1 MNVRRKV
8 DKRILDTSWHTASLS
23 YYRNDYYKGQQNSI
37 GERYFFVVVV
47 RCTSAILY
55 NLIAMWHLVLAFML
69 KSYVCIVALYSPSPF
84 IRRCDGG
91 VGDLLLHCPMLQ
103 DNQFTI
109 LFLLLSYVFS
119 FPFFFLFFINT
130 LSQNYPDMAWLR
142 QQGLSNYYTVSS
154 FIHLVFLV
162 KYPFQ
167 GGSVWGCKFWCLRLG
182 AYHWP

>member
-8 DKRILDTSWHTASLS
+8 DKRILDTSWHTSSLS

-69 KSYVCIVALYSPSPF
+69 KSYVCIVALNSPSLF

-91 VGDLLLHCPMLQ
+91 GGGVIITLSNAPGPSIYYFVFVVVLCLFIHLFFCLLLIQSVKITRTWHDS
-103 DNQFTI
+103 DNKDWATI
-109 LFLLLSYVFS
+109 
-119 FPFFFLFFINT
+119 I
-130 LSQNYPDMAWLR
+130 
-142 QQGLSNYYTVSS
+142 SS
-154 FIHLVFLV
+154 FMHLVFLV

-167 GGSVWGCKFWCLRLG
+167 GGSVKGCKFWCLRLG

>member
-8 DKRILDTSWHTASLS
+8 DKRILDTSWHTSSLS

-69 KSYVCIVALYSPSPF
+69 KSYVCIVALNSPSPF

-91 VGDLLLHCPMLQ
+91 GGGSIITLSKAPGQSIYYFVFVVALYLFIHL
-103 DNQFTI
+103 FF
-109 LFLLLSYVFS
+109 LFLLIHSVKITRTWHDS
-119 FPFFFLFFINT
+119 DNKDWATII
-130 LSQNYPDMAWLR
+130 
-142 QQGLSNYYTVSS
+142 SS
-154 FIHLVFLV
+154 FIHLVF
-162 KYPFQ
+162 
-167 GGSVWGCKFWCLRLG
+167 
-182 AYHWP
+182 

>member
-8 DKRILDTSWHTASLS
+8 DKRILDTSWHTSSLS

-69 KSYVCIVALYSPSPF
+69 KSYVCIVALNSPSPF

-91 VGDLLLHCPMLQ
+91 VGVYYYTVQSSRTINLLFCFCCRPISFHSP
-103 DNQFTI
+103 
-109 LFLLLSYVFS
+109 LFF
-119 FPFFFLFFINT
+119 FFINT
-130 LSQNYPDMAWLR
+130 LCQNYPDMAWLR
-142 QQGLSNYYTVSS
+142 QQGLSNYYIIFYSLSIFSKIS
-154 FIHLVFLV
+154 FSGW
-162 KYPFQ
+162 Q
-167 GGSVWGCKFWCLRLG
+167 R
-182 AYHWP
+182 

>member
-1 MNVRRKV
+1 MTHQVFPTIRTIITKDSR
-8 DKRILDTSWHTASLS
+8 TALVK
-23 YYRNDYYKGQQNSI
+23 DI
-37 GERYFFVVVV
+37 FLLVVV

-84 IRRCDGG
+84 IRRCDRGG
-91 VGDLLLHCPMLQ
+91 GGLLLHCPILQ

-119 FPFFFLFFINT
+119 FTFFFCFLLIHSVKITRTWHDSDNKDWAT
-130 LSQNYPDMAWLR
+130 II
-142 QQGLSNYYTVSS
+142 SS

-167 GGSVWGCKFWCLRLG
+167 GGSVRGCKFWCLRLG

>member
-8 DKRILDTSWHTASLS
+8 DKRILDTSWHTSSLS

-69 KSYVCIVALYSPSPF
+69 KSYVCIVALNSPSPF

-91 VGDLLLHCPMLQ
+91 GGVYYYTVQCSRTVNLLFCFCCRP
-103 DNQFTI
+103 I
-109 LFLLLSYVFS
+109 S
-119 FPFFFLFFINT
+119 FHSPFFLFFINT

-142 QQGLSNYYTVSS
+142 QQGLSNYYIIFYSLSIFSKIS
-154 FIHLVFLV
+154 FSGW
-162 KYPFQ
+162 Q
-167 GGSVWGCKFWCLRLG
+167 R
-182 AYHWP
+182 

>member
-8 DKRILDTSWHTASLS
+8 DKRILDTSWHTSSLS

-47 RCTSAILY
+47 RCTSTILY

-69 KSYVCIVALYSPSPF
+69 KSYVCIVALNSPSPF

-91 VGDLLLHCPMLQ
+91 SIITLSNAPGQSIYYFVFVVVLY
-103 DNQFTI
+103 
-109 LFLLLSYVFS
+109 LFIH
-119 FPFFFLFFINT
+119 PFFFIIINT
-130 LSQNYPDMAWLR
+130 LCQNYPDMAWLR
-142 QQGLSNYYTVSS
+142 QQGLSNYYIIFYSLS
-154 FIHLVFLV
+154 ILV

-167 GGSVWGCKFWCLRLG
+167 GGSVRGCKFWCLRLG

>member
-1 MNVRRKV
+1 MTHQVFPTIRTIIKKDSR
-8 DKRILDTSWHTASLS
+8 TALVK
-23 YYRNDYYKGQQNSI
+23 DI
-37 GERYFFVVVV
+37 FVVVVV

-69 KSYVCIVALYSPSPF
+69 KSYVCIVALNSPSPF

-91 VGDLLLHCPMLQ
+91 GGGVYYYTVQCSRTVNLLFCFCCRP
-103 DNQFTI
+103 I
-109 LFLLLSYVFS
+109 S
-119 FPFFFLFFINT
+119 FHSPFFLFFINT
-130 LSQNYPDMAWLR
+130 LSRNYPRTWHDSDNKDWA
-142 QQGLSNYYTVSS
+142 TIISS

-167 GGSVWGCKFWCLRLG
+167 GGSVRGCKFWCLRLR

>member
-8 DKRILDTSWHTASLS
+8 DKRILDTSWHTSSLS

-69 KSYVCIVALYSPSPF
+69 KSYVCIVALNSPSPF

-91 VGDLLLHCPMLQ
+91 VGGLLLHCPMLQ

-109 LFLLLSYVFS
+109 LFLLSSFIFS
-119 FPFFFLFFINT
+119 FTFFFFINT
-130 LSQNYPDMAWLR
+130 LCQNYPDMAWLR
-142 QQGLSNYYTVSS
+142 QQGLSNYYIIFYSLSIFSKIS
-154 FIHLVFLV
+154 FSGW
-162 KYPFQ
+162 Q
-167 GGSVWGCKFWCLRLG
+167 R
-182 AYHWP
+182 

>member
-8 DKRILDTSWHTASLS
+8 DKRILDTSWHTSSLS

-69 KSYVCIVALYSPSPF
+69 KSYVCIVALNSPSPF

-91 VGDLLLHCPMLQ
+91 VGGLLLHCPKLQ

-109 LFLLLSYVFS
+109 LFLLSPYIFS
-119 FPFFFLFFINT
+119 FTFFFFIFINT
-130 LSQNYPDMAWLR
+130 LCQNYPDMAWLR
-142 QQGLSNYYTVSS
+142 QQGLSNYYIIFYSLS
-154 FIHLVFLV
+154 ILV

-167 GGSVWGCKFWCLRLG
+167 GGSVRGCKFWCLRLG

>member
-8 DKRILDTSWHTASLS
+8 DKRILDTSWHTSSLS

-91 VGDLLLHCPMLQ
+91 VGGLLLHCPMLQ

-109 LFLLLSYVFS
+109 LFLLSSYIFS
-119 FPFFFLFFINT
+119 FTLFFIIINT
-130 LSQNYPDMAWLR
+130 LCQNYPDMAWLR
-142 QQGLSNYYTVSS
+142 QQGLSNYYIIFYSLSIFSKIS
-154 FIHLVFLV
+154 FSGW
-162 KYPFQ
+162 Q
-167 GGSVWGCKFWCLRLG
+167 R
-182 AYHWP
+182 

>member
-1 MNVRRKV
+1 MTHQVFPTIRTIITKDSR
-8 DKRILDTSWHTASLS
+8 TALVK
-23 YYRNDYYKGQQNSI
+23 DI
-37 GERYFFVVVV
+37 FFVVVV

-69 KSYVCIVALYSPSPF
+69 KSYVCIVALNSPSPF

-91 VGDLLLHCPMLQ
+91 GGGSIITLSNAQGPSIYHFVFVVVLYLFIHLFFFC
-103 DNQFTI
+103 
-109 LFLLLSYVFS
+109 FLLTHSVKITRTWHDS
-119 FPFFFLFFINT
+119 DNKDWATII
-130 LSQNYPDMAWLR
+130 
-142 QQGLSNYYTVSS
+142 SS

-167 GGSVWGCKFWCLRLG
+167 GGSVRGCKFWCLRLG

>member
-8 DKRILDTSWHTASLS
+8 DKRILDTSWHTSSLS

-69 KSYVCIVALYSPSPF
+69 KSYVCIVALNSPSLF

-91 VGDLLLHCPMLQ
+91 GGGYYYTVQCSRTVNLLFCFCCCPM
-103 DNQFTI
+103 
-109 LFLLLSYVFS
+109 S
-119 FPFFFLFFINT
+119 FHSPFFLFVINT
-130 LSQNYPDMAWLR
+130 ISQNYPDMAWLR
-142 QQGLSNYYTVSS
+142 QQGLSNYYIIFYALSIFSKIS
-154 FIHLVFLV
+154 FSGW
-162 KYPFQ
+162 Q
-167 GGSVWGCKFWCLRLG
+167 R
-182 AYHWP
+182 

>member
-8 DKRILDTSWHTASLS
+8 DKRILDTSWHTSSLS

-91 VGDLLLHCPMLQ
+91 VGGLLLHCPMLQ
-103 DNQFTI
+103 DSQFTI
-109 LFLLLSYVFS
+109 LFLLSSYIFS
-119 FPFFFLFFINT
+119 FTFFFCFLLIHSVKITRTWHDSDNKDWAT
-130 LSQNYPDMAWLR
+130 II
-142 QQGLSNYYTVSS
+142 SS

-167 GGSVWGCKFWCLRLG
+167 GGSVRGCKFWCLRLG

>member
-8 DKRILDTSWHTASLS
+8 DKRILDTSWHTSSLS

-69 KSYVCIVALYSPSPF
+69 KSYVCIVALNSPSPF

-91 VGDLLLHCPMLQ
+91 VGVYYYTVQSSRTINLLFCVCCRP
-103 DNQFTI
+103 I
-109 LFLLLSYVFS
+109 S
-119 FPFFFLFFINT
+119 FHSPFFFFFLLIHSVKITRTWHDSDNKDWAT
-130 LSQNYPDMAWLR
+130 II
-142 QQGLSNYYTVSS
+142 SS

-167 GGSVWGCKFWCLRLG
+167 GGSVRGCKFWCLRLG